1 MPGEKNMTGNT
12 DKHREPAFW
21 LGELRYYGT
30 LGALA
35 LMVPVT
41 LGAMLWLLP
50 PSHAA
55 DNWYTD
61 GANGTLYVQGALT
74 ESACRLEMSS
84 AHQDIWLGETGTA
97 RLEALGARGT
107 PVAFELRLK
116 DCLRSPAGQR
126 DSRTGALTWAP
137 NQPAVSV
144 SFRAP
149 ADMDNPQLV
158 KAQGVSG
165 LGLRLT
171 DPNGRDVRLGSR
183 GEPLL
188 LTPGQNALSYTVVP
202 ERTPAPLVAGAYRA
216 AVDFQLNY
224 D

>member
-1 MPGEKNMTGNT
+1 MAENKQKN
-12 DKHREPAFW
+12 REPAFW
-21 LGELRYYGT
+21 LSELRYYAT

-35 LMVPVT
+35 MMVPVT
-41 LGAMLWLLP
+41 LGTMLMLLP

-55 DNWYTD
+55 DNWEVD
-61 GANGTLYVQGALT
+61 GANGTLYVHGALT

-97 RLEALGARGT
+97 RLEALGAQGT
-107 PVAFELRLK
+107 PVSFELRLK
-116 DCLRSPAGQR
+116 DCLRTPASLR

-149 ADMDNPQLV
+149 SDMDSPQLV

-165 LGLRLT
+165 LGLRLL
-171 DPNGRDVRLGSR
+171 DSRGKDVRLGSR
-183 GEPLL
+183 GEPLF
-188 LTPGQNALSYTVVP
+188 LTQGQSSLTYTVTP
-202 ERTPAPLVAGAYRA
+202 ERTKAPLVAGAYRA

>member
-1 MPGEKNMTGNT
+1 MAGNIRKN
-12 DKHREPAFW
+12 RESAFW
-21 LGELRYYGT
+21 LSELRYYGT

-35 LMVPVT
+35 MTVPLT
-41 LGAMLWLLP
+41 LGTVLMLLP

-55 DNWYTD
+55 DNWDVD
-61 GANGTLYVQGALT
+61 GANGTLYVHGALT

-84 AHQDIWLGETGTA
+84 ARQDIWLGETGTA
-97 RLEALGARGT
+97 SLEALGAQGT

-116 DCLRSPAGQR
+116 DCLRTPASLR
-126 DSRTGALTWAP
+126 DSRTGTLTWAP

-149 ADMDNPQLV
+149 ADMDSPQLV
-158 KAQGVSG
+158 KVQGVSG
-165 LGLRLT
+165 LGLRLM
-171 DPNGRDVRLGSR
+171 DSRGKDVRLGSR
-183 GEPLL
+183 GEPLF
-188 LTPGQNALSYTVVP
+188 LTPGQSSLTYTVTP
-202 ERTPAPLVAGAYRA
+202 ERTSAPMVAGAYRA

>member
-1 MPGEKNMTGNT
+1 MAGKIHKNWEST
-12 DKHREPAFW
+12 FW
-21 LGELRYYGT
+21 LSELRYYAT

-35 LMVPVT
+35 MMVPVT
-41 LGAMLWLLP
+41 LGTVLMLLP

-55 DNWYTD
+55 DNWDVD
-61 GANGTLYVQGALT
+61 GANGTLYVHGALT

-97 RLEALGARGT
+97 QLEALGAQGT

-116 DCLRSPAGQR
+116 DCLRTPASLR
-126 DSRTGALTWAP
+126 DSHSGALTWAP

-149 ADMDNPQLV
+149 ADMNSPQLV
-158 KAQGVSG
+158 KVQGVSG
-165 LGLRLT
+165 LGLRLL
-171 DPNGRDVRLGSR
+171 DSRGKDVRLGSR
-183 GEPLL
+183 GEPLF
-188 LTPGQNALSYTVVP
+188 LTPGQSSLTYTVAP

-216 AVDFQLNY
+216 AVDFQLSY

>member
-1 MPGEKNMTGNT
+1 MAGKTHKN
-12 DKHREPAFW
+12 RESAFW
-21 LGELRYYGT
+21 LSELRYYAT

-35 LMVPVT
+35 MMVPVT
-41 LGAMLWLLP
+41 LGTVLMLLP
-50 PSHAA
+50 PSYAA
-55 DNWYTD
+55 DNWDVD
-61 GANGTLYVQGALT
+61 GANGTLYVHGALT

-84 AHQDIWLGETGTA
+84 VHQDIWLGETGTA
-97 RLEALGARGT
+97 QLEALGAQGT

-116 DCLRSPAGQR
+116 DCLRTPASLR
-126 DSRTGALTWAP
+126 DSRSGALTWAP

-149 ADMDNPQLV
+149 ADMDSPQLV
-158 KAQGVSG
+158 KAEGVSG
-165 LGLRLT
+165 LGLRLR
-171 DPNGRDVRLGSR
+171 DSRGKDVRLGSR

-188 LTPGQNALSYTVVP
+188 LTAGQSSLTYTVAP

-216 AVDFQLNY
+216 AVDFQLSY

>member
-1 MPGEKNMTGNT
+1 MAGKT
-12 DKHREPAFW
+12 DKNRESAFW
-21 LGELRYYGT
+21 LSELCYYGM

-35 LMVPVT
+35 MMVPVT
-41 LGAMLWLLP
+41 LGTVLMLLP

-55 DNWYTD
+55 DNWEVD

-97 RLEALGARGT
+97 RLEALGAQGT
-107 PVAFELRLK
+107 SVAFELRLK
-116 DCLRSPAGQR
+116 DCLRTPASLR
-126 DSRTGALTWAP
+126 DARTGTLTWAP

-149 ADMDNPQLV
+149 ADLDNPQLV
-158 KAQGVSG
+158 TAQGVSG

-171 DPNGRDVRLGSR
+171 DPQGRDVRLGSR
-183 GEPLL
+183 GEPLFL
-188 LTPGQNALSYTVVP
+188 MPGQSSLSFRVAP
-202 ERTPAPLVAGAYRA
+202 ERTKAPLVAGAYRA

>member
-1 MPGEKNMTGNT
+1 MTGKT
-12 DKHREPAFW
+12 YKYRESAFW
-21 LGELRYYGT
+21 LSELRYYGT

-41 LGAMLWLLP
+41 LGTVLWLVP
-50 PSHAA
+50 PSHAT
-55 DNWYTD
+55 DNWEVD
-61 GANGTLYVQGALT
+61 GANGTLYVHGALT

-84 AHQDIWLGETGTA
+84 AHQDIWLSETGTA
-97 RLEALGARGT
+97 QLEALGAQGT

-116 DCLRSPAGQR
+116 DCLRTPAGQR
-126 DSRTGALTWAP
+126 DSRTGALTWAS

-165 LGLRLT
+165 LGLRLL
-171 DPNGRDVRLGSR
+171 DNRGKDVRLGSR
-183 GEPLL
+183 GEPLF
-188 LTPGQNALSYTVVP
+188 LTPGQSSLIYTVAP
-202 ERTPAPLVAGAYRA
+202 ERTKAPLVAGAYRA
-216 AVDFQLNY
+216 VVDFQLSY

>member
-1 MPGEKNMTGNT
+1 MADNKQKSMES
-12 DKHREPAFW
+12 AYW
-21 LGELRYYGT
+21 LGELLYYVT

-41 LGAMLWLLP
+41 LGAVMMLLP

-55 DNWYTD
+55 DNWEVE

-84 AHQDIWLGETGTA
+84 ARQDIWLGETGTA
-97 RLEALGARGT
+97 QLEMLGAQGT

-116 DCLRSPAGQR
+116 DCLRTPASLR
-126 DSRTGALTWAP
+126 DSRSGALAWAP

-149 ADMDNPQLV
+149 ADMDSPQLV

-165 LGLRLT
+165 LGLRLL
-171 DPNGRDVRLGSR
+171 DSRGKDVRLGSR
-183 GEPLL
+183 GEPLF
-188 LTPGQNALSYTVVP
+188 LTPGQSSLTYTVTP
-202 ERTPAPLVAGAYRA
+202 ERTKAPLVAGAYRA

>member
-1 MPGEKNMTGNT
+1 MTEKTV
-12 DKHREPAFW
+12 KYREPAFW
-21 LGELRYYGT
+21 LSELRYYGI

-35 LMVPVT
+35 MMVPVT
-41 LGAMLWLLP
+41 LGTILMLLP

-55 DNWYTD
+55 DNWEVD

-84 AHQDIWLGETGTA
+84 AYQDIWLGETGTA
-97 RLEALGARGT
+97 RLEAPGARGT

-116 DCLRSPAGQR
+116 DCLRTPASLR
-126 DSRTGALTWAP
+126 DARTGALTWAP

-149 ADMDNPQLV
+149 ADLDNPQLV

-165 LGLRLT
+165 VGLRLT
-171 DPNGRDVRLGSR
+171 DPKGRDVRLGSR
-183 GEPLL
+183 GEPLF
-188 LTPGQNALSYTVVP
+188 LTPGQSSLNYRVAP
-202 ERTPAPLVAGAYRA
+202 ERTKAPLVAGAYRA
-216 AVDFQLNY
+216 AVDFQLSY

>member
-1 MPGEKNMTGNT
+1 MTGNT
-12 DKHREPAFW
+12 HKNRESAFW
-21 LGELRYYGT
+21 LSEWRYYGT

-35 LMVPVT
+35 LMVPIT
-41 LGAMLWLLP
+41 LGAVLMLLP

-55 DNWYTD
+55 DNWEVD
-61 GANGTLYVQGALT
+61 GANGTLYVHGALT

-84 AHQDIWLGETGTA
+84 ARQDIWLGETGTA
-97 RLEALGARGT
+97 SLETLGAQGS

-116 DCLRSPAGQR
+116 DCLRTPASLR
-126 DSRTGALTWAP
+126 DSRNGALTWAN
-137 NQPAVSV
+137 NQPAVTV

-149 ADMDNPQLV
+149 ADMDSPQLV

-171 DPNGRDVRLGSR
+171 DANGRDVRLGSR
-183 GEPLL
+183 GEPLF
-188 LTPGQNALSYTVVP
+188 LTPGQSSLTYRVTP
-202 ERTPAPLVAGAYRA
+202 ERTRAPLIAGAYRA

>member
-1 MPGEKNMTGNT
+1 MAGKIHKN
-12 DKHREPAFW
+12 RESTFW
-21 LGELRYYGT
+21 LSELRYYAT

-35 LMVPVT
+35 MMVPVT
-41 LGAMLWLLP
+41 LGAVLMLLP

-55 DNWYTD
+55 DNCDVD
-61 GANGTLYVQGALT
+61 GANGTLYVHGALT

-97 RLEALGARGT
+97 QLEALGAQGT

-116 DCLRSPAGQR
+116 DCLRTPASLR
-126 DSRTGALTWAP
+126 DSRSGVLNWAP

-149 ADMDNPQLV
+149 ADMDSPQLV
-158 KAQGVSG
+158 KVQGVSG
-165 LGLRLT
+165 LGLRLL
-171 DPNGRDVRLGSR
+171 DSRGKDVRLGSR
-183 GEPLL
+183 GEPLF
-188 LTPGQNALSYTVVP
+188 LTPGQSSLTYTVAP

-216 AVDFQLNY
+216 AVDFQLSY

>member
-1 MPGEKNMTGNT
+1 MAENKQKGLES
-12 DKHREPAFW
+12 AFW
-21 LGELRYYGT
+21 LSELRYYGT

-41 LGAMLWLLP
+41 LGTVLILLP
-50 PSHAA
+50 PSHAV
-55 DNWYTD
+55 DNSEVG
-61 GANGTLYVQGALT
+61 GANGTLHVHGALT

-84 AHQDIWLGETGTA
+84 AHQDIWLGVTGTA
-97 RLEALGARGT
+97 QLEAMGAQGM
-107 PVAFELRLK
+107 PVVFELRLK
-116 DCLRSPAGQR
+116 DCLRTPAGLR
-126 DSRTGALTWAP
+126 DSRSGTLTWAH

-144 SFRAP
+144 SFRAS
-149 ADMDNPQLV
+149 ADMDSPQLV

-171 DPNGRDVRLGSR
+171 DMNGRDVRLGSR
-183 GEPLL
+183 GEPLFL
-188 LTPGQNALSYTVVP
+188 MPGQSSLTYQVTP

-216 AVDFQLNY
+216 AVDFQLSY